1 MIALEGAAH
10 GIRCNTIAPFANTRM
25 SGQVF
30 GDLTP
35 HLAPEHVSAA
45 VAWLAHPS
53 CELSGQVLSAGGM
66 RVARAVTTVGRGH
79 HADSPELVAG
89 TWDDIKGD
97 VQLEMRDAMH
107 EADLARELLGIG
119 DWTGD

>member
-1 MIALEGAAH
+1 MNAIV
-10 GIRCNTIAPFANTRM
+10 PFANTRM

-66 RVARAVTTVGRGH
+66 RVAPPSPRSAVDITPIPQFVRGH
-79 HADSPELVAG
+79 VG
-89 TWDDIKGD
+89 
-97 VQLEMRDAMH
+97 
-107 EADLARELLGIG
+107 
-119 DWTGD
+119 